1 MCMKGVKN
9 MIKKQEKRKMTFQTE
24 PEVSMMSKVLKEK
37 HYVNLSALFRDSVV
51 LLYNKLE
58 GIDKTDNK

>member
-1 MCMKGVKN
+1 MD
-9 MIKKQEKRKMTFQTE
+9 KKQARKKMTFQTE

-58 GIDKTDNK
+58 GIEQNQPK